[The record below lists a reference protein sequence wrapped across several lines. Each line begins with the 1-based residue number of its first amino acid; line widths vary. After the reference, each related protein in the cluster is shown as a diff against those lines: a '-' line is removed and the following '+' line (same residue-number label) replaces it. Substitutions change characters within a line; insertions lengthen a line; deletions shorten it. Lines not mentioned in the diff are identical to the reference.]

1 MLDQGTLISS
11 PAFEM
16 RLNGEKTR
24 QSTQP
29 VTVMETCYETR
40 EKVGNCA
47 SAYDLLQGLIQLN
60 HPEYFSPDQ
69 KFALSPADRAWVQTI
84 LSRTPQVE
92 GFNYADDYCRFLT
105 ILETRLASATGK
117 LLSKCGVALFTNT
130 YTDLSYLETD
140 IGRGYYILLSVSP
153 PPRTDES
160 KILDRMNQIAEAIVL
175 SLP

>member
-1 MLDQGTLISS
+1 MMFKGNNSNND
-11 PAFEM
+11 
-16 RLNGEKTR
+16 NGN
-24 QSTQP
+24 
-29 VTVMETCYETR
+29 VY
-40 EKVGNCA
+40 VGEN
-47 SAYDLLQGLIQLN
+47 
-60 HPEYFSPDQ
+60 
-69 KFALSPADRAWVQTI
+69 KF
-84 LSRTPQVE
+84 
-92 GFNYADDYCRFLT
+92 
-105 ILETRLASATGK
+105 